1 MFGKISQIFEVNT
14 GVHQGNSNISP
25 LLFNTSLKGIIHK
38 VKNSEVG
45 VRIGIKLN
53 FLAFADDFI
62 LIAENKD
69 DLKHLAEILVEEAE
83 YIGLRN

>member
-14 GVHQGNSNISP
+14 GVHQRNSNISP
-25 LLFNTSLKGIIHK
+25 LLFNTSLKDIIHK

-45 VRIGIKLN
+45 VRIGTKLY
-53 FLAFADDFI
+53 FLAFADDFV

-69 DLKHLAEILVEEAE
+69 DLKHLADILVEEAE